1 MQKHCLRVH
10 RCRQIKSSNK
20 SKAVCNK
27 MENEEQQY
35 NGYLNRKKTISKQ
48 FDWRNI
54 KMEQQIDTNSLKK
67 AEAVT
72 SIAKDLIVQAIE
84 QSASNQILCEE
95 ALKQAANEIKQA
107 QTMISQVQ
115 STFQT
120 NKAQQS
126 E

>member
-1 MQKHCLRVH
+1 M
-10 RCRQIKSSNK
+10 
-20 SKAVCNK
+20 A
-27 MENEEQQY
+27 
-35 NGYLNRKKTISKQ
+35 
-48 FDWRNI
+48 
-54 KMEQQIDTNSLKK
+54 QQIDTNSLKK

-72 SIAKDLIVQAIE
+72 SIAKDLIAQAIE

-120 NKAQQS
+120 DKAQQS
-126 E
+126 K